1 MDNAAKFRQY
11 AEDCRRLAAKANE
24 KDRVA
29 LLEIAQ
35 AWIVCAEDLERRARN
50 KRKDESTDA

>member
-35 AWIVCAEDLERRARN
+35 AWITCAEDLERRARK
-50 KRKDESTDA
+50 KREGESSDQ

>member
-35 AWIVCAEDLERRARN
+35 AWIVCAEDLERRAR
-50 KRKDESTDA
+50 KKQEGESTDG

>member
-35 AWIVCAEDLERRARN
+35 AWITCAEDLERRARN
-50 KRKDESTDA
+50 KRTGEPTDE